1 MTNAVADQIFD
12 PFQIADFLLLLSTY
26 FLIRLDRVSILII
39 LYVVEKSLVK
49 VDLQCLLSAR
59 ASIVILV

>member
-12 PFQIADFLLLLSTY
+12 PFQIADFLLLLCTY
-26 FLIRLDRVSILII
+26 FLIRLDRVSISII

-59 ASIVILV
+59 ASITILV